1 MDFSRRRRAVFHR
14 CHTFEF
20 IITHPITALLL
31 GMGLTGTP
39 AGNGLMDLFAEFKLL
54 DTGERL
60 GRFIV
65 QRSVSQKHIGGEHY
79 SISSSAFLIL
89 TARYSLVGR
98 SILKRPSKLP
108 TFSTVMFHVSI
119 MSTVYILLSSI

>member
-1 MDFSRRRRAVFHR
+1 MKVRPKLKRIV
-14 CHTFEF
+14 
-20 IITHPITALLL
+20 
-31 GMGLTGTP
+31 GLTGTP
-39 AGNGLMDLFAEFKLL
+39 ASNGLMDLFAEFKLL

-98 SILKRPSKLP
+98 SILKRPLKLP